1 MVWQVKWKRWAK
13 KVIQEG
19 KIQCTLLH
27 LLNWTSNWE
36 TDQFVQ
42 KHELYGQGRYLFTFR
57 WISRR
62 WYRFA
67 TTAGPRAL
75 AGLRAPWWTARPA
88 QKASPFIG
96 PDSWALQY
104 DHLELS
110 KSKCFL
116 YSNQPTKV
124 DSNTCPDFVYIYH
137 LCFKSNLASYQ
148 SFQSPREGGVIKSE
162 KSMLQ
167 SNQLNF
173 GTENRKRL
181 LRCLSQ
187 LIWIVDSLPS
197 LLKGVLKGK
206 KFK

>member
-1 MVWQVKWKRWAK
+1 MSTAYDLERMAK
-13 KVIQEG
+13 I
-19 KIQCTLLH
+19 
-27 LLNWTSNWE
+27 
-36 TDQFVQ
+36 
-42 KHELYGQGRYLFTFR
+42 
-57 WISRR
+57 
-62 WYRFA
+62 
-67 TTAGPRAL
+67 
-75 AGLRAPWWTARPA
+75 
-88 QKASPFIG
+88 
-96 PDSWALQY
+96 QY

-110 KSKCFL
+110 KSKRFL

-124 DSNTCPDFVYIYH
+124 DSDTCPDFVYIYH

-187 LIWIVDSLPS
+187 LI
-197 LLKGVLKGK
+197 
-206 KFK
+206 

>member
-1 MVWQVKWKRWAK
+1 MTRT
-13 KVIQEG
+13 I
-19 KIQCTLLH
+19 
-27 LLNWTSNWE
+27 
-36 TDQFVQ
+36 
-42 KHELYGQGRYLFTFR
+42 
-57 WISRR
+57 
-62 WYRFA
+62 
-67 TTAGPRAL
+67 
-75 AGLRAPWWTARPA
+75 RP
-88 QKASPFIG
+88 SFYEIG
-96 PDSWALQY
+96 PKLGVLSLLSWESPKMAKIRPGDQKTGRRAAVWLKLVPNTSMEYSGPNLVNLGHVMTISETKRPYSGLQY
-104 DHLELS
+104 DHLELI

-137 LCFKSNLASYQ
+137 LCFRSNLASYQ

-187 LIWIVDSLPS
+187 LI
-197 LLKGVLKGK
+197 
-206 KFK
+206 

>member
-1 MVWQVKWKRWAK
+1 MCLQFCANFPCKCIFWSNHIALWPVLYLT
-13 KVIQEG
+13 
-19 KIQCTLLH
+19 CTVFL
-27 LLNWTSNWE
+27 
-36 TDQFVQ
+36 
-42 KHELYGQGRYLFTFR
+42 
-57 WISRR
+57 
-62 WYRFA
+62 
-67 TTAGPRAL
+67 
-75 AGLRAPWWTARPA
+75 
-88 QKASPFIG
+88 
-96 PDSWALQY
+96 LQY

-137 LCFKSNLASYQ
+137 LCFRSNLASYQ

-162 KSMLQ
+162 KSTLQ

>member
-1 MVWQVKWKRWAK
+1 MGW
-13 KVIQEG
+13 
-19 KIQCTLLH
+19 
-27 LLNWTSNWE
+27 N
-36 TDQFVQ
+36 
-42 KHELYGQGRYLFTFR
+42 
-57 WISRR
+57 
-62 WYRFA
+62 
-67 TTAGPRAL
+67 AGSFYEHRL
-75 AGLRAPWWTARPA
+75 AV
-88 QKASPFIG
+88 
-96 PDSWALQY
+96 LQY
-104 DHLELS
+104 DHLELL

-137 LCFKSNLASYQ
+137 LCFRSNLASYQ

-187 LIWIVDSLPS
+187 LI
-197 LLKGVLKGK
+197 
-206 KFK
+206 